1 MGWYHPSKFP
11 NSSSRIH
18 FNWFDRVCF
27 KSLLFK
33 FLFFNTSL
41 NCRFILLLVIFSGI
55 MQWGFCKY
63 VLSCA
68 VTPNP
73 FQTWPFSTKWQNSI
87 IFFCHSQISL
97 MCLICLS
104 IFKGN
109 DVIYFIFFRINIAV
123 VLAPVLTVEA
133 TIRIITSTYLI
144 VVGQIKNVLLAGFF
158 YVICWFLFCWRN
170 FIS

>member
-41 NCRFILLLVIFSGI
+41 NCRFILLLVIFSAI

-97 MCLICLS
+97 ICLIYLS
-104 IFKGN
+104 LP
-109 DVIYFIFFRINIAV
+109 DQYFYAIRSMTMFLKVLKKVNFRM
-123 VLAPVLTVEA
+123 LTQ
-133 TIRIITSTYLI
+133 T
-144 VVGQIKNVLLAGFF
+144 
-158 YVICWFLFCWRN
+158 
-170 FIS
+170 